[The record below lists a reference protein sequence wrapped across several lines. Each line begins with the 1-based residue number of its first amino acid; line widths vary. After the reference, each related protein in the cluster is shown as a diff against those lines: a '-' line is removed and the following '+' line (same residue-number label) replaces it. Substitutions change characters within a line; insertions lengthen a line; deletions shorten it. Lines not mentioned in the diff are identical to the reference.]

1 MRNELRTSATEVLAA
16 GWLDWLARLA
26 GSPGWL
32 DWQVRVALHTVA
44 HIADFRL
51 HFAFARW
58 RTWDGDEGSGAIDAC
73 AIGLLSATLRD
84 SVHKSDSSII

>member
-44 HIADFRL
+44 RIADFRL

-58 RTWDGDEGSGAIDAC
+58 RTWDGDEGARPAEWCDRCLCDWLAFGD
-73 AIGLLSATLRD
+73 SAR
-84 SVHKSDSSII
+84 